1 MGLTIDRTVR
11 RVEPDGAVGP
21 SQPLAAY
28 RETPAWVLLGDPGAG
43 KTTAFRAEESAAA
56 KRALFVSARDF
67 LTFEPEGHPE
77 WRERTLFLDG
87 LDEVRAGKSDARTPF
102 DRIRRH
108 LDRLGKPRFRLS
120 CREPDW
126 LGKNDRERL
135 KSVSPDGEVVVLR
148 LNSLTRDEV
157 RAVVSDLLGE
167 SALRPFFTAVSE
179 RGLDSLL
186 GNPQNLE
193 LLARVFRV
201 SGQLP
206 SSRWET
212 FEKASAL
219 LARETNEE
227 HRIGGQRAPI
237 ESLLDAAGRL
247 SAVELLSDAAGFCDS
262 EDEATDGYFAISAYG
277 ETPRKEILAALRT
290 RLFTAQK
297 ECRFRPA
304 HTHLAAFLAARLLA
318 RLTENGVPARRIL
331 ALLAGPDG
339 APPTWL
345 RGLAGWLAAAA
356 PGLRRQLIE
365 RDPVAVLIY
374 GDIRDFDSNE
384 KTALL
389 DRVGDDARRLFES
402 QWPASA
408 AAALASPDMERV
420 LLTHLRDPDR
430 SRANQSRVE
439 VIVSALCSA
448 PPGIGP
454 STALFAVVEDS
465 TYWPRVRR
473 PALDAWVRSVADK
486 QDRLARFREVLAA
499 LHEGRVDDPD
509 RELLGTLLAAL
520 YPKHLRPAEIWTH
533 FSPPQEFLLGRF
545 FRFWSTLVE
554 MCPDGHLP
562 AHLDYLASA
571 IESLRVRLQ
580 HFSLEALPAGLLARA
595 LRAHGPGLETH
606 RLVRWLRVG
615 LTDLGDLRADS
626 PAHDAA
632 LREVGN
638 WLTASPDDWKRV
650 VRFVLQTEEFRTVEN
665 PDYFFSQMLY
675 GSRPP
680 DDIATWHIDEAVVVA
695 DDSTRVEFHI
705 RGLLHT
711 LADRPVDVDRLL
723 NATRQGL
730 KSRPDALGFLSRNL
744 KSTVPELR
752 LRMAADRQHIRTETS
767 QPNTKFLEAVQ
778 LHETSLREDRA
789 PGGLL
794 HWIARTYHGAGY
806 AYGEGNQDRVSRALG
821 GDRNLTASALSG
833 VFDILKHRDLPSAEE
848 ILKPRRSG
856 RMSVFVLPTLTAMR
870 DHGREDLAP
879 LTHSQWR
886 TVLACRLCFCGFSQ
900 NAEWYSKC
908 VQQHPDLVAE
918 VLVLFG
924 RALLR
929 TRTETFP
936 DFFSLAHRPEF
947 EAVARLAI
955 TPLLRA
961 FPIRATSRQLENL
974 NQLLWSGLQ
983 YLDADPFLAL
993 MEKKLAS
1000 PHLTRT
1006 QRTRWLAAGFAS
1018 DPDRFR
1024 PRLLA
1029 EVGRSNRQ
1037 VHSLASFFAPQD
1049 RVPGLRK
1056 NLDPEAIE
1064 FLVRVLGRMFEPI
1077 WEEGVQTV
1085 RTEASQCVEGFIRK
1099 LEENGT
1105 LSATSILARLAS
1117 DRDLEKWHWR
1127 LERAGETQRVSRRDA
1142 GYEVPRP
1149 EAVIE
1154 ALRDG
1159 EPANAA
1165 DLRELVMDRFETIAE
1180 EMRTTNANPWRPFWN
1195 QDSKDRVLQPKH
1207 ENACRDALLAL
1218 LRRRLPKGCDAQP
1231 EGQYAANR
1239 RADIRVATG
1248 RWNVPVEIK
1257 KNGNSDLWRAVGNQ
1271 LLSRYANDPATEG
1284 LGIYLVLWMGAD
1296 RTAPLEKG
1304 ERPRTPAEL
1313 RERLLAGLKPDE
1325 RRRAEVVVLD
1335 VTPPGAPAGEPGQ
1348 APKISR
1354 K

>member
-43 KTTAFRAEESAAA
+43 KTTAFRAEESAAP

-67 LTFEPEGHPE
+67 LTFEPEDHPE

-120 CREPDW
+120 CREADW

-148 LNSLTRDEV
+148 LDPLSHHEARSV
-157 RAVVSDLLGE
+157 ASDLLRG
-167 SALRPFFTAVSE
+167 SGVDLFLAAVSE

-193 LLARVFRV
+193 LLARVFGDE
-201 SGQLP
+201 GQLP

-219 LARETNEE
+219 LGEETNEE
-227 HRIGGQRAPI
+227 HPEVAT
-237 ESLLDAAGRL
+237 ESLLEAAGRL
-247 SAVELLSDAAGFCDS
+247 SAVELLSDAAGHCDS
-262 EDEATDGYFAISAYG
+262 ERKATDGYWAISGYG
-277 ETPRKEILAALRT
+277 GACREEHRAALRT
-290 RLFTAQK
+290 RLFTA
-297 ECRFRPA
+297 ETEGRFRAA
-304 HTHLAAFLAARLLA
+304 HAHLAAFLAARHLA
-318 RLTENGVPARRIL
+318 GLMEKGAPARRIL
-331 ALLAGPDG
+331 ALLGALDG
-339 APPTWL
+339 APPTPL
-345 RGLAGWLAAAA
+345 RGLAAWLAAAA
-356 PGLRRQLIE
+356 PVLRRRLIE

-374 GDIRDFDSNE
+374 GDIQGFTVEE
-384 KTALL
+384 KVVLL
-389 DRVGDDARRLFES
+389 DCVGRDAPRLYES
-402 QWPASA
+402 YWPASA
-408 AAALASPDMERV
+408 VEALANRDMTP
-420 LLTHLRDPDR
+420 LLLDLLQDPDR
-430 SRANQSRVE
+430 SRAAQSRVE
-439 VIVSALCSA
+439 VITKALRTA
-448 PPGIGP
+448 QPGLGP
-454 STALFAVVEDS
+454 SGALLAVVEDS

-486 QDRLARFREVLAA
+486 QDRVARYREVLAA
-499 LHEGRVDDPD
+499 LHEGHVDDPD

-533 FSPPQEFLLGRF
+533 FRPPQEFLLGRF

-554 MCPDGHLP
+554 ICPDGHLS

-580 HFSLEALPAGLLARA
+580 QFSLEALPAGLLARA
-595 LRAHGPGLETH
+595 LRAHGSGLDAS

-626 PAHDAA
+626 QAHDAA

-638 WLTASPDDWKRV
+638 WLTANPDDWKKL
-650 VRFVLQTEEFRTVEN
+650 VRFVLQTEEFRSVEN
-665 PDYFFSQMLY
+665 PDYYFSQMLY

-680 DDIATWHIDEAVVVA
+680 DDIAIWHLDEAVVA
-695 DDSTRVEFHI
+695 DDPTRVEFHI
-705 RGLLHT
+705 RGLLQT

-723 NATRQGL
+723 NAARQRL
-730 KSRPDALGFLSRNL
+730 KSRSDAIEFLDRNL
-744 KSTVPELR
+744 WSTVPEWR
-752 LRMAADRQHIRTETS
+752 IKMAADRLHIRTKTS
-767 QPNTKFLEAVQ
+767 QPNTELLEEIR
-778 LHETSLREDRA
+778 LHETSLRKNRA
-789 PGGLL
+789 PGDLL
-794 HWIARTYHGAGY
+794 HWIARTY
-806 AYGEGNQDRVSRALG
+806 YGRGLPFGRGSRDHLLRALG
-821 GDRNLTASALSG
+821 GDHDLTSAALSG
-833 VFDILKHRDLPSAEE
+833 VLDILNHRDLPTAEE
-848 ILKPRRSG
+848 ILETRQQSI
-856 RMSVFVLPTLTAMR
+856 MSVFVLPTLTAMQDR
-870 DHGREDLAP
+870 SSEN
-879 LTHSQWR
+879 LTLPTASQWR
-886 TVLACRLCFCGFSQ
+886 TALACRLCFHGFSQ
-900 NAEWYSKC
+900 EAKWYSEC
-908 VQQHPDLVAE
+908 AERHPELVAE
-918 VLVLFG
+918 VLVLFS

-929 TRTETFP
+929 TSKETFP
-936 DFFSLAHRPEF
+936 DYFSLAHLREF
-947 EAVARLAI
+947 AQVARLA
-955 TPLLRA
+955 TESLLRA
-961 FPIRATSRQLENL
+961 FPVRASSQQLENL
-974 NQLLWSGLQ
+974 NQLLWSGLRH
-983 YLDADPFLAL
+983 LNAARFRTLI
-993 MEKKLAS
+993 ERKLERT
-1000 PHLTRT
+1000 HLTRM

-1018 DPDRFR
+1018 DPGNYLQRLSRDIGDSQ
-1024 PRLLA
+1024 PR
-1029 EVGRSNRQ
+1029 
-1037 VHSLASFFAPQD
+1037 VHDLASFFAPD
-1049 RVPGLRK
+1049 EPVPGLTK
-1056 NLDPEAIE
+1056 NLDAPALE
-1064 FLVRVLGRMFEPI
+1064 FLVRVLGRLFKPT
-1077 WEEGVQTV
+1077 WEEGVQTI
-1085 RTEASQCVEGFIRK
+1085 RTEASTCVEGLIHN
-1099 LEENGT
+1099 LEKSGT
-1105 LSATSILARLAS
+1105 LAATSALAGLAS

-1127 LERAGETQRVSRRDA
+1127 LERARESQRVARRDA
-1142 GYEVPRP
+1142 GYEAPQP

-1218 LRRRLPKGCDAQP
+1218 LRPCLPKGCDAQP

-1239 RADIRVATG
+1239 RADIRVTSG

-1257 KNGNSDLWRAVGNQ
+1257 KNGHSGLWRAVRNQ
-1271 LLSRYANDPATEG
+1271 LLPRYANDPATEG

-1313 RERLLAGLKPDE
+1313 RERLLAALKPDE

-1335 VTPPGAPAGEPGQ
+1335 VTPPDGAAGRRGQ